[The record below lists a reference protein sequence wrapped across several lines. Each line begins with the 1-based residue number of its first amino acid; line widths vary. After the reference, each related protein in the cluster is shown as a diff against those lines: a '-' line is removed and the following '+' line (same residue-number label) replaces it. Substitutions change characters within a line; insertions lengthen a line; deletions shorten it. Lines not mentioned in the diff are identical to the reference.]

1 MPATRNDRLSV
12 YRAKRSVDRT
22 PEPFGRVGQ
31 KGGKLFVVQHHAARN
46 LHYDLRLEMDGVL
59 RSWAVPKGPS
69 ANPADKR
76 LAVAVEDHPL
86 EYAYF
91 EGRIP
96 EGNYGAGASIIWD
109 RGTWVPVGDPAE
121 GLTKGK
127 LLFELKGYKL
137 RGKWTLIKTKRG
149 PKDWLLIKER
159 DGWISDQGTEAY
171 PPDSILS
178 GLTVQAL
185 KQGTTHTKSVLH
197 KLKRWQ
203 TPKARIVASKVKV
216 MLAQSRAPFSG
227 SGWLFEIKYDGY
239 RLLVAR
245 QNGEAVLYSRAGN
258 DLTATFPEIANAVA
272 ALPYDHI
279 IIDGEAVVHDDHGI
293 PSFGLLQKRGR
304 LTRRSDI
311 QRAAIELPATLY
323 VFDLLAFADYDLR
336 TLPLVK
342 RKTILKELLPSRG
355 PLHFSEHI
363 DEHGEKVYEH
373 ARALGL
379 EGIIAKKLDSPYCAG
394 RSPHWIKIKVE
405 QTDDFAV
412 VGYTAPKGSQ
422 PGFGAL
428 LLAQYE
434 NGQPVYSGRVGSGFR
449 AQELNDIGA
458 ELKRA
463 RRANAPRNAPD
474 DTSSRWVQPRFV
486 CEVKFKEITAD
497 GVLRAPVFLRLRDDK
512 KPREC
517 VRKTPPHEDKDP
529 PPTVSPIA
537 GTRVVHFSNLE
548 KVFWPQDGYTK
559 GDLIEYYRGISSW
572 LLPYLKDRPVV
583 LTRYPDGIDGK
594 SFFQKDAP
602 DFVPE
607 WLRLERLWSEKAQR
621 EINYFIVERP
631 ESLLYIANM
640 ASIPLH
646 IWSSRLAYPE
656 KPDWCILDLDPKGAP
671 LAHVVK
677 IAKAIHSLCED
688 IALPSFVKT
697 SGSTGL
703 HVLIPLGHRYTYEQ
717 SRTLAELL
725 ARVIVKHLPDVA
737 TIARTLS
744 ARDGRVYIDYLQNGH
759 GRLLAAPFSARP
771 LPGAPV
777 SMPLKWS
784 EVTGKLNIARYN
796 IKNAAKRMHS
806 LKNDPLRA
814 VLELRPDLN
823 AALTRLAQRFA

>member
-1 MPATRNDRLSV
+1 MPATKSDRLSA
-12 YRAKRSVDRT
+12 YRAKRSADRS

-31 KGGKLFVVQHHAARN
+31 KGGKLFVVQHHAARH

-109 RGTWVPVGDPAE
+109 RGTWIPMGDPAE
-121 GLTKGK
+121 GLVKGK
-127 LLFELKGYKL
+127 LLFELRGYKL
-137 RGKWTLIKTKRG
+137 RGRWTLIKTKRG

-159 DGWISDQGTEAY
+159 DGWVSDQGTQAY

-185 KQGTTHTKSVLH
+185 KEGTSRAQPVLQ

-203 TPKARIVASKVKV
+203 TPEAPVVAAKAKV
-216 MLAQSRAPFSG
+216 MLAQTRAPFSG
-227 SGWLFEIKYDGY
+227 KDWLFEIKYDGY
-239 RLLVAR
+239 RLLAAR
-245 QNGEAVLYSRAGN
+245 ENDEAALYSRAGN

-279 IIDGEAVVHDDHGI
+279 IIDGEAVVHDEHGM
-293 PSFGLLQKRGR
+293 PSFALLQKRGR
-304 LTRRSDI
+304 LTRPSDI
-311 QRAAIELPATLY
+311 QRATIELPATLY
-323 VFDLLAFADYDLR
+323 VFDLLAFGRYDLR
-336 TLPLVK
+336 MLPLTK
-342 RKTILKELLPSRG
+342 RKAILKELLPSRG

-363 DEHGEKVYEH
+363 NEHGEKMYEH

-379 EGIIAKKLDSPYCAG
+379 EGIIAKKVDSPYCAG
-394 RSPHWIKIKVE
+394 RSPYWIKIKVE
-405 QTDDFAV
+405 QTDEFAV
-412 VGYTAPKGSQ
+412 VGYTPPKGSQ
-422 PGFGAL
+422 PGFGSL

-449 AQELNDIGA
+449 ARELNDVA
-458 ELKRA
+458 AQLA
-463 RRANAPRNAPD
+463 RAPRADPPRHAPD
-474 DTSSRWVQPRFV
+474 DNNNHWVQPQFV
-486 CEVKFKEITAD
+486 CEVKFKEVTAD
-497 GVLRAPVFLRLRDDK
+497 GVLRAPVFLLFRDDK

-517 VRKTPPHEDKDP
+517 VRKARQPKDKDP
-529 PPTVSPIA
+529 PSTVSLA
-537 GTRVVHFSNLE
+537 AHARAVHFSNLN
-548 KVFWPQDGYTK
+548 KVFWPQDGFTK
-559 GDLIEYYRGISSW
+559 GDLIHYYGGISSW

-602 DFVPE
+602 DFVPD
-607 WLRLERLWSEKAQR
+607 WLRLERLWSEKAER
-621 EINYFIVERP
+621 EINYFIVEYP

-646 IWSSRLAYPE
+646 IWSSRLDYLE

-671 LAHVVK
+671 FAHVVQ
-677 IAKAIHSLCED
+677 IARAIHSLCND
-688 IALPSFVKT
+688 IELPSFAKT
-697 SGSTGL
+697 SGSSGL

-725 ARVIVKHLPDVA
+725 ARVIVKELPDIA
-737 TIARTLS
+737 TIARMLQ

-759 GRLLAAPFSARP
+759 GRLLAAPFSVRP

-784 EVTGKLNIARYN
+784 EVTSKLNIARYN
-796 IKNAAKRMHS
+796 IKNAAKRMRS
-806 LKNDPLRA
+806 LKKDPLRA
-814 VLELRPDLN
+814 VLELKPDLN
-823 AALTRLAQRFA
+823 AALARLAQQFT

>member
-1 MPATRNDRLSV
+1 MPATKTGRLSA
-12 YRAKRSVDRT
+12 YRTKRSADRS
-22 PEPFGRVGQ
+22 PEPFGRLGQ
-31 KGGKLFVVQHHAARN
+31 KGGKLFVVQHHAARH

-109 RGTWVPVGDPAE
+109 RGTWIPIGDPTE
-121 GLTKGK
+121 GLVKGK
-127 LLFELKGYKL
+127 LLFELRGYKL
-137 RGKWTLIKTKRG
+137 RGRWTLIKTKRG

-159 DGWISDQGTEAY
+159 DGWVSDQGTQAY

-185 KQGTTHTKSVLH
+185 KEGTSRAQPVLQ
-197 KLKRWQ
+197 KLKRWR
-203 TPKARIVASKVKV
+203 TPEAPVVAAKTKV
-216 MLAQSRAPFSG
+216 MLAQTRAPFSG
-227 SGWLFEIKYDGY
+227 KGWLFEIKYDGY
-239 RLLVAR
+239 RLLAAR
-245 QNGEAVLYSRAGN
+245 ENDEAALYSRAGN

-279 IIDGEAVVHDDHGI
+279 IIDGEAVVHDEHGM
-293 PSFGLLQKRGR
+293 PSFALLQKRGR

-311 QRAAIELPATLY
+311 QRATIELPATFY
-323 VFDLLAFADYDLR
+323 VFDLLAFGCYDLR
-336 TLPLVK
+336 TLPLTK
-342 RKTILKELLPSRG
+342 RKVILKDLLPSRG

-363 DEHGEKVYEH
+363 DEHGEKMYEH

-379 EGIIAKKLDSPYCAG
+379 EGIIAKKVDSPYCAG
-394 RSPHWIKIKVE
+394 RSPYWIKIKVE
-405 QTDDFAV
+405 QTDEFAV
-412 VGYTAPKGSQ
+412 VGYTPPKGSQ

-434 NGQPVYSGRVGSGFR
+434 NGEPVYSGRVGSGFR
-449 AQELNDIGA
+449 ARELNDVA
-458 ELKRA
+458 AQLARA
-463 RRANAPRNAPD
+463 PRSDPPRNAPAD
-474 DTSSRWVQPRFV
+474 NRNHWVQPRFV

-497 GVLRAPVFLRLRDDK
+497 GVLRAPVFLRFRDDK
-512 KPREC
+512 KPRDC
-517 VRKTPPHEDKDP
+517 VRKARQPRDKDP
-529 PPTVSPIA
+529 PSTVSLA
-537 GTRVVHFSNLE
+537 VSVRAVHFSNLD
-548 KVFWPQDGYTK
+548 KVFWPQDGFTK
-559 GDLIEYYRGISSW
+559 SDLIEYYRGISSW

-621 EINYFIVERP
+621 EINYFIVEYR

-646 IWSSRLAYPE
+646 IWSSRLTYLE

-671 LAHVVK
+671 FAHVAQ
-677 IAKAIHSLCED
+677 IARTIHSLCND
-688 IALPSFVKT
+688 IELPSFAKT
-697 SGSTGL
+697 SGSSGL

-725 ARVIVKHLPDVA
+725 ARVIVKELPDIA
-737 TIARTLS
+737 TIARRLQ

-759 GRLLAAPFSARP
+759 GRLLAAPFSVRP

-784 EVTGKLNIARYN
+784 EVTSKLNIARYN

-806 LKNDPLRA
+806 LKKDPLRA
-814 VLELRPDLN
+814 VLELEPDLN
-823 AALTRLAQRFA
+823 AALARLAQRFT